1 MATNIKKTSV
11 ANRVPNTFVLSTDG
25 DIGVNTHDG
34 KMYISNSSNVFE
46 VGANI
51 SGNVTIGGNISIG
64 NTIIAST
71 LLTLGGQV
79 NANGGVG
86 TAGQV
91 LTSGAA
97 GNAHWTTLAASV
109 AGSNSQIQFNANGVL
124 SADAGFTIDG
134 VTDTVTL
141 GGAAQTTAP
150 KLTVSN
156 TTTSANLTSATL
168 TIGNSSVNTIISA
181 ANASFGGNVSIA
193 NEITNV
199 RGIRFDRDNPVVD
212 PLIPTPQ
219 EGLMTWNPIEQCLDI
234 HQNDTTLQVGLE
246 HMTLFK
252 NTTGATIV
260 DGTVLEVIGANGDGN
275 PTVAL
280 FTANS
285 AADSLHVI
293 GVCTESVANGALGR
307 ATKFG
312 KIRGLNTT
320 GSTYSETWSVGTEL
334 FVSPTVAGGLT
345 SIKPSPP
352 NQAIF
357 IGTVTKLGTTDGI
370 ILINTPTITKLRYG
384 VFSDTTTQSAVAANT
399 AYPIKFNT
407 TDFAAGHS
415 VASRYTGSNN
425 AIVAAVSGLY
435 NYQFSL
441 QFSSTTNQTRDIWI
455 WPRKN
460 NSDIPNSAT
469 RISITDQTT
478 YVVAAWN
485 FVVSMQ
491 ANDDFQLMWAASQ
504 GSNVISITAF
514 SATAFC
520 PAIPS
525 CILTVTQASI

>member
-51 SGNVTIGGNISIG
+51 SGNVTI
-64 NTIIAST
+64 
-71 LLTLGGQV
+71 
-79 NANGGVG
+79 
-86 TAGQV
+86 
-91 LTSGAA
+91 
-97 GNAHWTTLAASV
+97 
-109 AGSNSQIQFNANGVL
+109 
-124 SADAGFTIDG
+124 
-134 VTDTVTL
+134 
-141 GGAAQTTAP
+141 
-150 KLTVSN
+150 
-156 TTTSANLTSATL
+156 
-168 TIGNSSVNTIISA
+168 
-181 ANASFGGNVSIA
+181 GGNVSIA

-246 HMTLFK
+246 HLTLFK
-252 NTTGATIV
+252 NTTGATIP
-260 DGTVLEVIGANGDGN
+260 DGTVLEITGANGDGN
-275 PTVAL
+275 PLVSL

-285 AADSLHVI
+285 VSDSLHVI
-293 GVCTESVANGALGR
+293 GLCTESVPNNALGR

-312 KIRGLNTT
+312 KVRGLNTT
-320 GSTYSETWSVGTEL
+320 GSQYSETWVIGTEL
-334 FVSPTVAGGLT
+334 FISPTVAGGLT

-357 IGTVTKLGTTDGI
+357 IGTVTKVGSTDGI
-370 ILINTPTITKLRYG
+370 ILVNTPTITKLRYG
-384 VFSDTTTQSAVAANT
+384 SFSDTTTQSAVAANT

-415 VASRYTGSNN
+415 VASRYSGSNN

-441 QFSSTTNQTRDIWI
+441 QFASTTNQTRDIWI
-455 WPRKN
+455 WPKKN
-460 NSDIPNSAT
+460 NVDIPNSAT
-469 RISITDQTT
+469 RISITDSTT

-485 FVVSMQ
+485 FIVSMS
-491 ANDDFQLMWAASQ
+491 ANDDFQLMWAASE

-525 CILTVTQASI
+525 VILTVTQASL

>member
-1 MATNIKKTSV
+1 
-11 ANRVPNTFVLSTDG
+11 
-25 DIGVNTHDG
+25 
-34 KMYISNSSNVFE
+34 MYISNSSNVFE

-51 SGNVTIGGNISIG
+51 SGNVTIGGSVSIG
-64 NTIIAST
+64 NEI
-71 LLTLGGQV
+71 
-79 NANGGVG
+79 
-86 TAGQV
+86 
-91 LTSGAA
+91 
-97 GNAHWTTLAASV
+97 
-109 AGSNSQIQFNANGVL
+109 
-124 SADAGFTIDG
+124 
-134 VTDTVTL
+134 
-141 GGAAQTTAP
+141 
-150 KLTVSN
+150 N
-156 TTTSANLTSATL
+156 T
-168 TIGNSSVNTIISA
+168 
-181 ANASFGGNVSIA
+181 
-193 NEITNV
+193 V
-199 RGIRFDRDNPVVD
+199 RGIRFEVDNPVVE

-246 HMTLFK
+246 HLTLFK
-252 NTTGATIV
+252 NTTGATIP
-260 DGTVLEVIGANGDGN
+260 DGTVLEITGANGDGN
-275 PTVAL
+275 PLVSL

-285 AADSLHVI
+285 VSDSLHVI
-293 GVCTESVANGALGR
+293 GLCTESVPNNALGR

-312 KIRGLNTT
+312 KVRGLNTT
-320 GSTYSETWSVGTEL
+320 GSQYSETWVIGTEL
-334 FVSPTVAGGLT
+334 FISPTVAGGLT

-357 IGTVTKLGTTDGI
+357 IGTVTKVGSTDGI
-370 ILINTPTITKLRYG
+370 ILVNTPTITKLRYG
-384 VFSDTTTQSAVAANT
+384 SFSDTTTQSAVAANT

-407 TDFAAGHS
+407 TDFSAGHS

-441 QFSSTTNQTRDIWI
+441 QFASTTNQTRSIWI

-469 RISITDQTT
+469 RITITDSTT
-478 YVVAAWN
+478 YIVAAWN

-491 ANDDFQLMWAASQ
+491 ANDDFQLMWAASE

-525 CILTVTQASI
+525 VILSVTQASL

>member
-11 ANRVPNTFVLSTDG
+11 AGRVPNTFTLSTDG
-25 DIGVNTHDG
+25 DIGINTHDG

-51 SGNVTIGGNISIG
+51 SGNVTIGGSISIG
-64 NTIIAST
+64 NEI
-71 LLTLGGQV
+71 
-79 NANGGVG
+79 
-86 TAGQV
+86 
-91 LTSGAA
+91 
-97 GNAHWTTLAASV
+97 
-109 AGSNSQIQFNANGVL
+109 
-124 SADAGFTIDG
+124 
-134 VTDTVTL
+134 
-141 GGAAQTTAP
+141 
-150 KLTVSN
+150 N
-156 TTTSANLTSATL
+156 T
-168 TIGNSSVNTIISA
+168 
-181 ANASFGGNVSIA
+181 
-193 NEITNV
+193 V
-199 RGIRFDRDNPVVD
+199 RGIRFEIDNPVVE

-219 EGLMTWNPIEQCLDI
+219 EGLMTWNPVEQCLDI

-246 HMTLFK
+246 HMTLFR

-285 AADSLHVI
+285 SADSLHVI

-320 GSTYSETWSVGTEL
+320 GSPYSETWVIGTEL
-334 FVSPTVAGGLT
+334 FISPTVAGGLT

-352 NQAIF
+352 NQPIF
-357 IGTVTKLGTTDGI
+357 IGTVTKVGTTDGI

-384 VFSDTTTQSAVAANT
+384 SFSDTTTQSAVTANT

-415 VASRYTGSNN
+415 VASRYSGSNN
-425 AIVAAVSGLY
+425 AIVAAISGLY

-455 WPRKN
+455 WPRKDN
-460 NSDIPNSAT
+460 VDIPNSAT
-469 RISITDQTT
+469 RISITDSTT

-485 FVVSMQ
+485 FIVSMQ
-491 ANDDFQLMWAASQ
+491 ANNDFQLMWAASQ
-504 GSNVISITAF
+504 GSNTISITAF

-525 CILTVTQASI
+525 VILSVTQASL

>member
-1 MATNIKKTSV
+1 MATNFKKTSV

-25 DIGVNTHDG
+25 DIGINTHDG
-34 KMYISNSSNVFE
+34 RLWVSNGSVVSE
-46 VGANI
+46 
-51 SGNVTIGGNISIG
+51 IGGGSGIPGGTDTQVQFNDS
-64 NTIIAST
+64 NN
-71 LLTLGGQV
+71 LGG
-79 NANGGVG
+79 N
-86 TAGQV
+86 
-91 LTSGAA
+91 
-97 GNAHWTTLAASV
+97 
-109 AGSNSQIQFNANGVL
+109 
-124 SADAGFTIDG
+124 
-134 VTDTVTL
+134 
-141 GGAAQTTAP
+141 
-150 KLTVSN
+150 
-156 TTTSANLTSATL
+156 ANLTYNKTTGVLTVNGTISATNL
-168 TIGNSSVNTIISA
+168 VSTGDVTI
-181 ANASFGGNVSIA
+181 GGNVSIA

-199 RGIRFDRDNPVVD
+199 RGIRFDADNPVVD

-246 HMTLFK
+246 HMTLFR

-285 AADSLHVI
+285 SADSLHVI

-320 GSTYSETWSVGTEL
+320 GSPYSETWVIGTEL
-334 FVSPTVAGGLT
+334 FISPTVAGGLT

-357 IGTVTKLGTTDGI
+357 IGTVTKVGTTDGI

-384 VFSDTTTQSAVAANT
+384 SFSDTTTQSAVAANT

-415 VASRYTGSNN
+415 VASRYSGSNN

-455 WPRKN
+455 WPRKDN
-460 NSDIPNSAT
+460 VDIPNSAT
-469 RISITDQTT
+469 RISITDSTT

-485 FVVSMQ
+485 FIVSMQ
-491 ANDDFQLMWAASQ
+491 ANNDFQLMWAASE
-504 GSNVISITAF
+504 GSNTISITAF

-525 CILTVTQASI
+525 VILSVTQASL

>member
-1 MATNIKKTSV
+1 MATKIKKTSV

-34 KMYISNSSNVFE
+34 RLWVSNGSVVSEIGGGSGISGGSNTQVQFNDSGNFGGNANLTYNKTTSTLTVNGTISSTNLVS
-46 VGANI
+46 
-51 SGNVTIGGNISIG
+51 SGNVTI
-64 NTIIAST
+64 
-71 LLTLGGQV
+71 
-79 NANGGVG
+79 
-86 TAGQV
+86 
-91 LTSGAA
+91 
-97 GNAHWTTLAASV
+97 
-109 AGSNSQIQFNANGVL
+109 
-124 SADAGFTIDG
+124 
-134 VTDTVTL
+134 
-141 GGAAQTTAP
+141 
-150 KLTVSN
+150 
-156 TTTSANLTSATL
+156 
-168 TIGNSSVNTIISA
+168 
-181 ANASFGGNVSIA
+181 GGNVSIA

-320 GSTYSETWSVGTEL
+320 GSPYSETWSVGTEL

-357 IGTVTKLGTTDGI
+357 IGTVTKLGATDGI

-399 AYPIKFNT
+399 AYPIKFNA

-415 VASRYTGSNN
+415 VASRYSGSNN

-491 ANDDFQLMWAASQ
+491 ANDDFQLMWAASA